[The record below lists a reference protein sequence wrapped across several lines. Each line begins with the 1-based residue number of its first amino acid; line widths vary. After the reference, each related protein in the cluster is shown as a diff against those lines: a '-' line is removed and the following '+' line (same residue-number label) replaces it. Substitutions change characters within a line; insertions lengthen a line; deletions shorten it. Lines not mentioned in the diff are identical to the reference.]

1 MFEKEAF
8 QVRPVISLYE
18 GDELGDSDLAGAAA
32 AAAAELKAGEQA
44 AAAAAAAASDP
55 DQPVLGDPDAR
66 FNQDQV
72 NKIVQDRL
80 AKERKRQADERQK
93 LQSKLEEVLANQSLS
108 EEERTALQNTIE
120 DMRKQNR
127 TKEEQAKHEK
137 RQLLD
142 EYENRLKEAMER
154 GTYWENEYRSATINR
169 SLLDAATKHD
179 AFMPSQV
186 VTILKEYT
194 KLVKPLDESGK
205 PVEGAALQPVIDLPD
220 VDADTGK
227 SIITQRNPDEA
238 VARLKELQPN
248 LFKANVVS
256 GVGGNSSTGGVAPGQ
271 DGKVDVSQLSTA
283 QFMELYRKDPT
294 LVGAR
299 KRRTV

>member
-18 GDELGDSDLAGAAA
+18 GDDVGDLAGAAA
-32 AAAAELKAGEQA
+32 AAAADLKAGELA
-44 AAAAAAAASDP
+44 ASAASDP
-55 DQPVLGDPDAR
+55 DQPVSSDPDAR

-80 AKERKRQADERQK
+80 AKERKRQADEQKK
-93 LQSKLEEVLANQSLS
+93 LQTKLEEVLANQSLS
-108 EEERTALQNTIE
+108 EEERTSLQNTIE

-142 EYENRLKEAMER
+142 QYESRLQEAMER

-186 VTILKEYT
+186 VTILREYT
-194 KLVKPLDESGK
+194 KLVKPVDESGK

-256 GVGGNSSTGGVAPGQ
+256 GVGGNSSTGGVAPGA
-271 DGKVDVSQLSTA
+271 DGKLDVGSMTTE
-283 QFMELYRKDPT
+283 QFMQAYKKDPT
-294 LVGAR
+294 SVGR
-299 KRRTV
+299 KRRTY

>member
-1 MFEKEAF
+1 MNMKELF
-8 QVRPVISLYE
+8 QVRPVISLYD
-18 GDELGDSDLAGAAA
+18 GDDLSTAELAGAAA
-32 AAAAELKAGEQA
+32 DAAAELNDA
-44 AAAAAAAASDP
+44 ARAADAAAAAASDP
-55 DQPVLGDPDAR
+55 DQPVNSDPDAK
-66 FNQDQV
+66 FNQEQV
-72 NKIVQDRL
+72 NRFIQDRL
-80 AKERKRQADERQK
+80 AKERKRQMEENKKVQA
-93 LQSKLEEVLANQSLS
+93 KLEEVLATQSLT
-108 EEERTALQNTIE
+108 EEEKAGLQNTIE

-142 EYENRLKEAMER
+142 EYETRLKEAMEC
-154 GTYWENEYRSATINR
+154 GVYWENEYRSATITR
-169 SLLDAATKHD
+169 SLMDAATKND

-186 VTILKEYT
+186 VTILKEFT
-194 KLVKPLDESGK
+194 KLVKPVDESGK
-205 PVEGAALQPVIDLPD
+205 PVEGAGLQPVVDLPD

-227 SIITQRNPDEA
+227 SIITQRNPEEA

-256 GVGGNSSTGGVAPGQ
+256 GVGGNSSTGGVTPGQ
-271 DGKVDVSQLSTA
+271 NGKVDVSQLTTQ
-283 QFMELYRKDPT
+283 QFMDLYRKDPT